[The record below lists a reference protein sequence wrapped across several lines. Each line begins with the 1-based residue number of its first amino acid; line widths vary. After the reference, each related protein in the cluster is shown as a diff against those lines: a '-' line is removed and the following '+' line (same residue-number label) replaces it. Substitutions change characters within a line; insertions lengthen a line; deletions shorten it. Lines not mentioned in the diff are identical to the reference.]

1 MARSASFSIVV
12 ERSTSL
18 PSTFAASA
26 ARARPAPIDCATSA
40 AVTGPEKDFCEPS
53 GRRMLG
59 IRHESLYA
67 ITMKLPL
74 TLAINPY
81 DHARDLR
88 AEGIDLTVLELPIE
102 EIFFRFTKFREWD
115 ASEMSFGKTVSLM
128 AQAAPE
134 IMPIPV
140 FPSRVFRHSAIY
152 VGEKSPIRQPQDLEG
167 RKVGIPG
174 MGADCRHLRA
184 RPAAAR
190 VRRRPCADP
199 VVPGRRAAARARRE
213 GEAPP
218 ARRGAHHGGPGQEPC
233 RDAGRRRARRGD
245 LGAQSRRQGGCS
257 KTTFPWRKG
266 IFGKPGI
273 YPIMHVVV
281 LRRDSY
287 ERDRWVAMNLF
298 KAFEAAKRESMQ
310 RLVEIGLSHVP
321 MPWLA
326 EHARRW
332 RELAG
337 EDFWPYGLEPNRPT
351 LEAFVQYSHEQGIT
365 SAG

>member
-1 MARSASFSIVV
+1 
-12 ERSTSL
+12 
-18 PSTFAASA
+18 
-26 ARARPAPIDCATSA
+26 
-40 AVTGPEKDFCEPS
+40 
-53 GRRMLG
+53 
-59 IRHESLYA
+59 
-67 ITMKLPL
+67 MKLPL

-167 RKVGIPG
+167 RKVGIPEWAQTAG
-174 MGADCRHLRA
+174 IYVRGLLQHEYGVDLA
-184 RPAAAR
+184 RIQWYQAG
-190 VRRRPCADP
+190 VQQ
-199 VVPGRRAAARARRE
+199 PGRVEKVKLHLPEGVRITAVPDKSLAGMLAGGELDAVISARN
-213 GEAPP
+213 
-218 ARRGAHHGGPGQEPC
+218 PG
-233 RDAGRRRARRGD
+233 GRRLFEDYVSVEERYFR
-245 LGAQSRRQGGCS
+245 
-257 KTTFPWRKG
+257 KT
-266 IFGKPGI
+266 GI

-287 ERDRWVAMNLF
+287 ERDRWVAMNLL

-332 RELAG
+332 RALAG

-365 SAG
+365 QRRLKVEELFAPETRGESYKI

>member
-1 MARSASFSIVV
+1 
-12 ERSTSL
+12 
-18 PSTFAASA
+18 
-26 ARARPAPIDCATSA
+26 
-40 AVTGPEKDFCEPS
+40 
-53 GRRMLG
+53 
-59 IRHESLYA
+59 
-67 ITMKLPL
+67 MKLPL

-167 RKVGIPG
+167 RKVGIPEWAQTAG
-174 MGADCRHLRA
+174 IYVRGLLQHEYGVDLA
-184 RPAAAR
+184 RIQWYQAG
-190 VRRRPCADP
+190 VQQ
-199 VVPGRRAAARARRE
+199 PGRVEKVKLHLPEGVRITAVPDKSLAGMLAGGELDAVISARN
-213 GEAPP
+213 
-218 ARRGAHHGGPGQEPC
+218 PG
-233 RDAGRRRARRGD
+233 GRRLFEDYVSVEERYFR
-245 LGAQSRRQGGCS
+245 
-257 KTTFPWRKG
+257 KT
-266 IFGKPGI
+266 GI

-287 ERDRWVAMNLF
+287 ERDRWVAMNLL

-365 SAG
+365 QRRLKVEELFAPETRGESYKI

>member
-1 MARSASFSIVV
+1 
-12 ERSTSL
+12 
-18 PSTFAASA
+18 
-26 ARARPAPIDCATSA
+26 
-40 AVTGPEKDFCEPS
+40 
-53 GRRMLG
+53 
-59 IRHESLYA
+59 
-67 ITMKLPL
+67 MKLPL

-128 AQAAPE
+128 ARPAPE

-167 RKVGIPG
+167 RKVGIPEWAQTAG
-174 MGADCRHLRA
+174 IYVRGLLQHEYGVDLA
-184 RPAAAR
+184 RIQWYQAG
-190 VRRRPCADP
+190 VQQ
-199 VVPGRRAAARARRE
+199 PGRVEKVKLHLPEGVRITAVPDKSLAGMLAGGELDAVISARN
-213 GEAPP
+213 
-218 ARRGAHHGGPGQEPC
+218 PG
-233 RDAGRRRARRGD
+233 GRRLFEDYVSVEERYFR
-245 LGAQSRRQGGCS
+245 
-257 KTTFPWRKG
+257 KT
-266 IFGKPGI
+266 GI

-287 ERDRWVAMNLF
+287 ERDRWVAMNLL

-365 SAG
+365 QRRLKVEELFAPETRGESYKI